1 MKNYNILSKRKSALV
16 LSMVL
21 VNNIYA
27 IDLCFA
33 NGIIDINQKCTST
46 IKPDNNQKIIVGIN
60 GSIEVDKRNSDA
72 ITITSKKGVS
82 IENNSKILSSNKN
95 GISINNSNV
104 TNIDNKHN
112 GFINGREDG
121 IEISNSSTVNNINNN
136 GTIKGNKEV
145 AIDITH
151 NSKVDTI
158 NNHGLIHGGKYGID
172 VTNNS
177 SVGSIYNHGN
187 IKGKHA
193 GIEVHSNST
202 VDNIHNHGN
211 IQAMKGIKLYRKNS
225 QINTIINYKN
235 ANIITNEVG
244 IELQENTKIN
254 YLNNQGKIQGAN
266 GIKVSDES
274 HLGSLVN
281 SGQIIGTGIYQGPWF
296 AHSGIEISGHS
307 AKIDSIINQANG
319 IIKGTKGIYIH
330 GGSIGQISNNG
341 IIQGTT
347 EAGIGLY
354 SDFYYTNSS
363 INTIDNTGEISSI
376 RNSAIVVNTGASIDN
391 IHNKGNIH
399 GAKDGIELKFN
410 KDSTNNLKTSIKSI
424 QNENLIYGENNG
436 VNIASNGNGSDK
448 FNIENIINSGNII
461 GKNANGIYLQKS
473 KDESKPTAI
482 KDITLK
488 GNSLIQGGQNGI
500 NNESIIGDKNNKKTS
515 IDLQSGSI
523 QGVKHSGILNN
534 GQIYGNISLGA
545 NASILGK
552 KYGIFNNNLIDG
564 NISNQGVI
572 SGERS
577 GIYNSSTIN
586 GSIFNSNQEAMISA
600 IHNNKKASLESIE
613 NQGTIYL
620 AYNEGTIKGHIKND
634 GFIDTIHNIG
644 SIKGNIQNN
653 AKITNII
660 NDGII
665 EKDIN
670 LGKNSHTQ
678 NIINNGTI
686 KEGISIQEQGK
697 VDYLVN
703 TGYIKNI
710 KSEGDIQEFV
720 NTGTIENGFSID
732 GDMNTLVNSGSIKS
746 ITSKGDIQEF
756 VNTGT
761 IENSFSING
770 NMVSFANTGN
780 INSVTSKGNIKDFT
794 NIGTIKNGFSIDG
807 DMNTL
812 VNSGSIKSITSK
824 GDIQEFVNTG
834 TILTSINNEG
844 GSINITNHGNIEG
857 GIINNKGT
865 VNINN
870 FTPTPTNSHKGF
882 NGNLGKTNGY
892 HIQNKEG
899 ATTNIKGWFF
909 DDTEYTTD
917 EERKEN
923 SIIVDGDIN
932 GIHVEKV
939 VVSTTKVNVVYD
951 SNTFVADKD
960 GKAIG
965 DQVNN
970 GQGITINNLEDI
982 TGLFD
987 FVRTGEKG
995 QYKVKVNNNETSG
1008 KTLIKS
1014 SIYSA
1019 RLRAINISNMLK
1031 DINGK
1036 TFGTD
1041 FSQVDNMNNSKRNES
1056 YGNNADL
1063 INELDQTFLTHKN
1076 YDSEYFTFAIPYH
1089 SYSTINISPSLGK
1102 IKNHTSGILA
1112 GVQKKLSSDDGILG
1126 VYLGYEG
1133 ADRVQSMQRLSFDD
1147 TTYYGGLSYYN
1158 IFARDG
1164 IKEFFI
1170 SAGTKFDYTQIDIDK
1185 KYKLLPESAKSNSKS
1200 FSYGGDIKIGVNLY
1214 DTANISMLS
1223 PEIGLNYQG
1232 MSFKNFSIRHI
1243 NGLKEH
1249 YYASQVNFLDTTMAV
1264 KWQKPWSDKV
1274 RSTISVGGLI
1284 NLYNDADS
1292 TTIQLA
1298 DYKNEEDIS
1307 TAKWFAYTQVGLS
1320 YAIAN
1325 NIDLSLNYGGVF
1337 NTRTRSHAVYL
1348 KAGLWW

>member
-1 MKNYNILSKRKSALV
+1 M
-16 LSMVL
+16 
-21 VNNIYA
+21 
-27 IDLCFA
+27 
-33 NGIIDINQKCTST
+33 
-46 IKPDNNQKIIVGIN
+46 
-60 GSIEVDKRNSDA
+60 
-72 ITITSKKGVS
+72 
-82 IENNSKILSSNKN
+82 
-95 GISINNSNV
+95 
-104 TNIDNKHN
+104 
-112 GFINGREDG
+112 
-121 IEISNSSTVNNINNN
+121 
-136 GTIKGNKEV
+136 
-145 AIDITH
+145 
-151 NSKVDTI
+151 
-158 NNHGLIHGGKYGID
+158 
-172 VTNNS
+172 
-177 SVGSIYNHGN
+177 
-187 IKGKHA
+187 
-193 GIEVHSNST
+193 
-202 VDNIHNHGN
+202 
-211 IQAMKGIKLYRKNS
+211 
-225 QINTIINYKN
+225 
-235 ANIITNEVG
+235 
-244 IELQENTKIN
+244 
-254 YLNNQGKIQGAN
+254 
-266 GIKVSDES
+266 
-274 HLGSLVN
+274 
-281 SGQIIGTGIYQGPWF
+281 
-296 AHSGIEISGHS
+296 
-307 AKIDSIINQANG
+307 
-319 IIKGTKGIYIH
+319 
-330 GGSIGQISNNG
+330 
-341 IIQGTT
+341 
-347 EAGIGLY
+347 
-354 SDFYYTNSS
+354 
-363 INTIDNTGEISSI
+363 
-376 RNSAIVVNTGASIDN
+376 ASIF
-391 IHNKGNIH
+391 KK
-399 GAKDGIELKFN
+399 A
-410 KDSTNNLKTSIKSI
+410 
-424 QNENLIYGENNG
+424 
-436 VNIASNGNGSDK
+436 
-448 FNIENIINSGNII
+448 
-461 GKNANGIYLQKS
+461 

-482 KDITLK
+482 KGITLK

-500 NNESIIGDKNNKKTS
+500 NNESIIGDKNNKTTS

-523 QGVKHSGILNN
+523 QGIKHSGILNN

-572 SGERS
+572 SGEQS
-577 GIYNSSTIN
+577 GIYNNSTIN

-600 IHNNKKASLESIE
+600 IHNNEKASLESLE

-644 SIKGNIQNN
+644 SIKENIQNN

-678 NIINNGTI
+678 NIVNNGTI
-686 KEGISIQEQGK
+686 KEGISMQEQGK
-697 VDYLVN
+697 VDYLAN
-703 TGYIKNI
+703 AGYIKN
-710 KSEGDIQEFV
+710 
-720 NTGTIENGFSID
+720 
-732 GDMNTLVNSGSIKS
+732 

-761 IENSFSING
+761 IENDFSING

-794 NIGTIKNGFSIDG
+794 NTGTIKNGFNIDG

-824 GDIQEFVNTG
+824 GNIQEFVNTG
-834 TILTSINNEG
+834 TILTSISNEG
-844 GSINITNHGNIEG
+844 GSINIINHGNIKG

-909 DDTEYTTD
+909 DNTEYTTD

-932 GIHVEKV
+932 GIYIEKV
-939 VVSTTKVNVVYD
+939 VVSTTKVNVVYN
-951 SNTFVADKD
+951 SNTFVADKE
-960 GKAIG
+960 GNAIG
-965 DQVNN
+965 DKVNN

-1019 RLRAINISNMLK
+1019 RLRTINISNMLK

-1041 FSQVDNMNNSKRNES
+1041 FSQVDNMNNSKHNES

-1170 SAGTKFDYTQIDIDK
+1170 SAGTKFDCTQIDIDK
-1185 KYKLLPESAKSNSKS
+1185 KYKLLSESAKSNSKS

-1249 YYASQVNFLDTTMAV
+1249 YYASRVNFLDTTMAV

-1325 NIDLSLNYGGVF
+1325 NIDLSLNYGGIF
-1337 NTRTRSHAVYL
+1337 NTQTRSHAVYL

>member
-95 GISINNSNV
+95 GISINNNSHV
-104 TNIDNKHN
+104 ANINNKHN

-281 SGQIIGTGIYQGPWF
+281 SGQIVGTGIYQGPWF

-363 INTIDNTGEISSI
+363 INTINNTGEISSI

-399 GAKDGIELKFN
+399 GAKDGIELKYN

-424 QNENLIYGENNG
+424 QNENLIYGKNNG
-436 VNIASNGNGSDK
+436 INIASNGNGSNQ

-461 GKNANGIYLQKS
+461 GENANGIYLQKS

-482 KDITLK
+482 KGITLK
-488 GNSLIQGGQNGI
+488 GDSLIQGGQNGI
-500 NNESIIGDKNNKKTS
+500 NNESIIGDKNNKTTS

-523 QGVKHSGILNN
+523 QGIKHSGILNN
-534 GQIYGNISLGA
+534 GQVYGNISLGA

-552 KYGIFNNNLIDG
+552 KYGIFNNDLIDG

-572 SGERS
+572 SGEQS
-577 GIYNSSTIN
+577 GIYNNSTIN

-600 IHNNKKASLESIE
+600 IHNNEKASLESIE

-620 AYNEGTIKGHIKND
+620 AYNEGTIKEHIKND

-697 VDYLVN
+697 VDYLAN
-703 TGYIKNI
+703 TGYIKN
-710 KSEGDIQEFV
+710 
-720 NTGTIENGFSID
+720 
-732 GDMNTLVNSGSIKS
+732 

-761 IENSFSING
+761 IESDFSING
-770 NMVSFANTGN
+770 NMVSFANAGN
-780 INSVTSKGNIKDFT
+780 INSVTSKG
-794 NIGTIKNGFSIDG
+794 
-807 DMNTL
+807 
-812 VNSGSIKSITSK
+812 
-824 GDIQEFVNTG
+824 DIREFVNTG
-834 TILTSINNEG
+834 SILTSINNEG
-844 GSINITNHGNIEG
+844 GSINIINHGNIKG
-857 GIINNKGT
+857 GIINKEGT

-882 NGNLGKTNGY
+882 NGNLGKTDGY
-892 HIQNKEG
+892 HIKNENG

-909 DDTEYTTD
+909 DNTEYTTN

-1041 FSQVDNMNNSKRNES
+1041 FSQVDNMNNSKHNES

-1102 IKNHTSGILA
+1102 IKNHTSGILT

-1133 ADRVQSMQRLSFDD
+1133 ADRIQSIQRLSFDD

-1320 YAIAN
+1320 YAISN

>member
-1 MKNYNILSKRKSALV
+1 MKNYNILSKRKSVLI
-16 LSMVL
+16 LSMAL

-33 NGIIDINQKCTST
+33 NSIIDINQKCTST
-46 IKPDNNQKIIVGIN
+46 IKPDNNQKIIIGFN

-72 ITITSKKGVS
+72 IAITSKKGIS

-95 GISINNSNV
+95 GISINNNSNI

-121 IEISNSSTVNNINNN
+121 IEISNGSTVNNINNN
-136 GTIKGNKEV
+136 GTIKGDKEV
-145 AIDITH
+145 AIDITDH
-151 NSKVDTI
+151 SKVGAI

-177 SVGSIYNHGN
+177 SVDSINNHGN

-211 IQAMKGIKLYRKNS
+211 IQAMKGIKLYRENS

-254 YLNNQGKIQGAN
+254 HLNNQGKIQGAN
-266 GIKVSDES
+266 GIKVSDKS
-274 HLGSLVN
+274 QLGSLVN
-281 SGQIIGTGIYQGPWF
+281 SGQIIGTGEYQGPWY
-296 AHSGIEISGHS
+296 AHSGIEVSGKT

-319 IIKGTKGIYIH
+319 IIKGAKGVYIH
-330 GGSIGQISNNG
+330 GGSIDQISNNG

-354 SDFYYTNSS
+354 SDFYYTHSS

-376 RNSAIVVNTGASIDN
+376 KNSAIVVNTGASIDN

-410 KDSTNNLKTSIKSI
+410 KDSTKNHETSIKSI
-424 QNENLIYGENNG
+424 QNENLIYGKNNG
-436 VNIASNGNGSDK
+436 INIASNGNGSDK

-461 GKNANGIYLQKS
+461 GENANGIYLQKS
-473 KDESKPTAI
+473 KDKSKSTAI

-523 QGVKHSGILNN
+523 QGIKHSGILNN
-534 GQIYGNISLGA
+534 GQIYGNISLGI

-572 SGERS
+572 SGEQS
-577 GIYNSSTIN
+577 GIYNNSTIN
-586 GSIFNSNQEAMISA
+586 GSIFNSNQEAMIST
-600 IHNNKKASLESIE
+600 IHNNKKASLKSIE

-644 SIKGNIQNN
+644 SIKENIQNN

-665 EKDIN
+665 EKNIN

-686 KEGISIQEQGK
+686 KEGISIQEQGN
-697 VDYLVN
+697 VNYLAN

-710 KSEGDIQEFV
+710 TSKGNIQEFV
-720 NTGTIENGFSID
+720 NTGTIENDF
-732 GDMNTLVNSGSIKS
+732 N
-746 ITSKGDIQEF
+746 
-756 VNTGT
+756 
-761 IENSFSING
+761 ING
-770 NMVSFANTGN
+770 NMISFANTGN
-780 INSVTSKGNIKDFT
+780 INSVASKGNTKDFT
-794 NIGTIKNGFSIDG
+794 NTGTIKNGFSIDG

-824 GDIQEFVNTG
+824 GNIQEFVNTGTIENDFNINGNMISFANAGNINSVVSKGNIQDFVNTGTIKNDFSIDGDMNTLANSGSIKSITSKGNIQEFVNTG

-844 GSINITNHGNIEG
+844 GSINITNHGNIKG
-857 GIINNKGT
+857 GIINKEGT

-892 HIQNKEG
+892 HIQNKKG

-909 DDTEYTTD
+909 DDTEYATN

-951 SNTFVADKD
+951 SNTFVADKN
-960 GKAIG
+960 GQAIG
-965 DQVNN
+965 DKVNN

-987 FVRTGEKG
+987 FVRTEEKG

-1041 FSQVDNMNNSKRNES
+1041 FSQVDNMNNSKHNES

-1089 SYSTINISPSLGK
+1089 SYSTINISPSLGE

-1133 ADRVQSMQRLSFDD
+1133 ADRVQSTQRLSFDD
-1147 TTYYGGLSYYN
+1147 TTYYGGLNYYN

-1214 DTANISMLS
+1214 GHSKHFNA
-1223 PEIGLNYQG
+1223 
-1232 MSFKNFSIRHI
+1232 
-1243 NGLKEH
+1243 
-1249 YYASQVNFLDTTMAV
+1249 
-1264 KWQKPWSDKV
+1264 
-1274 RSTISVGGLI
+1274 
-1284 NLYNDADS
+1284 
-1292 TTIQLA
+1292 
-1298 DYKNEEDIS
+1298 
-1307 TAKWFAYTQVGLS
+1307 FA
-1320 YAIAN
+1320 
-1325 NIDLSLNYGGVF
+1325 
-1337 NTRTRSHAVYL
+1337 
-1348 KAGLWW
+1348 